1 MSHHR
6 RSQRHPC
13 RLRVRLV
20 DGAHSRP
27 TITNDVSL
35 QGMFVRTDEHWV
47 PNALVRMHVTDPDA
61 PRPIALLGIV
71 TRSIAADENIFGPG
85 VGVSL
90 FGNGDA
96 ALKRWESLVHR
107 AAAATAGWTDSLD
120 VEDVIAPIRRRH
132 TRRLCDLAV
141 EFEHGDTTRV
151 GRVCNASEGG
161 VFVRVPALVDVGE
174 TIRMRVDH
182 AGMPVEL
189 IGQTT
194 RRHDSLDPLE
204 KGIGVEV
211 DPQSQS
217 AMHWATF
224 MTEHIPLQRSLP
236 TFLPDLPPLAKRDVS

>member
-13 RLRVRLV
+13 RLRVQLV
-20 DGAHSRP
+20 DGAHARP
-27 TITNDVSL
+27 AITNDVSV
-35 QGMFVRTDEHWV
+35 QGMFVRTDERWV
-47 PNALVRMHVTDPDA
+47 PNALVRMHVTDPDD

-71 TRSIAADENIFGPG
+71 TRSVTADETVSGPG

-96 ALKRWESLVHR
+96 ALKRWASLVRR
-107 AAAATAGWTDSLD
+107 AATATAGWTDSLD
-120 VEDVIAPIRRRH
+120 VENLIVPIRRRH

-141 EFEHGDTTRV
+141 EFEHGDTTRL
-151 GRVCNASEGG
+151 GRLCNASEGG
-161 VFVRVPALVDVGE
+161 VFVRAATLIDVGE

-182 AGMPVEL
+182 AGMPAEL
-189 IGQTT
+189 VGQTT

-211 DPQSQS
+211 DRRSQS
-217 AMHWATF
+217 ATRWAIF